1 MRPLTDEETKQ
12 VFEKL
17 EKFIGTEGIAQ
28 LIDRKDVPHVLRL
41 HKTRVY
47 YLSEEQVRET
57 TSFARDRLISVG
69 ICVGK
74 MTHSGKFRLTI
85 HFLEILAQFAKYK
98 VWLKPSAEMSYLYG
112 SHVTKV
118 GLSKVTEGIPQYA
131 GVVVFSESMLP
142 LGFGVAAQPTD
153 ALQSLEPTAVVVLNC
168 KFDMVNADYPRTNT
182 SILKMLIMVSGCA
195 PKTNSHKN
203 TMK

>member
-1 MRPLTDEETKQ
+1 MRPLTDEETVQ
-12 VFEKL
+12 LFSKL

-28 LIDRKDVPHVLRL
+28 LVDRKDIPHVFRL
-41 HKTRVY
+41 HKSRIF
-47 YLSEEQVRET
+47 YLSETQVKE
-57 TSFARDRLISVG
+57 SSNFSRDKLISIG

-74 MTHSGKFRLTI
+74 VTHSGKIRLTI
-85 HFLEILAQFAKYK
+85 HFLEVLAQFAKYK

-118 GLSKVTEGIPQYA
+118 GISKVTEGIPQYA

-153 ALQSLEPTAVVVLNC
+153 ALPSLEPTAVVVLNC
-168 KFDMVNADYPRTNT
+168 KFFCL
-182 SILKMLIMVSGCA
+182 S
-195 PKTNSHKN
+195 KN
-203 TMK
+203 FVEN